1 MYLKLVM
8 SCNNI
13 NDNNFKEF
21 PNAFPL
27 KKKKV
32 LREDL
37 KVGSDIVCLIS
48 IGSFIVWLL

>member
-21 PNAFPL
+21 PNAFL
-27 KKKKV
+27 LKKKV

-37 KVGSDIVCLIS
+37 KVGSDIICLIS